1 MKIHF
6 HILKKIAEALTD
18 IFENQK
24 YADKVIEKL
33 FKSNR
38 KLGSRDRKFMAE
50 TIYGIVR
57 YYRYYQTVAESKE
70 AYNLL
75 CTHLVKNN
83 LDTEEFQDEY
93 PIDIELI
100 KKNLKK
106 KYPLVVTESF
116 PDWMNDLGEKEFGA
130 SEWQQ
135 IMHALNKPAEVYLR
149 TNTLR
154 IDRDQLIKELEK
166 EEIFTEKVENL
177 PECLKLL
184 ERKNVFS
191 TLCFKNGYFEVQDAA
206 SQFIAP
212 LLDLK
217 PGLRVVDACAG
228 AGGKSLHMASLMK
241 NKGKIIA
248 MDIHEWKLGELK
260 KRAARNRVDIVE
272 AKIIESNKT
281 IKRLE
286 NSFDRVLLDVPCTG
300 WGVIRRNPDTKWK
313 LKPEELERLKALQRE
328 IISDYSK
335 MCKPGGFMVYATCS
349 ILNQEN
355 EDQVKWF
362 LSTPEGQKWNFKK
375 DIRLWPHKD
384 NFDGF
389 YAALLEKK
397 PFQN

>member
-1 MKIHF
+1 MKLHF
-6 HILKKIAEALTD
+6 ILLKKVAEALHD
-18 IFENQK
+18 IFENKK

-38 KLGSRDRKFMAE
+38 KLGSRDRKFIAE
-50 TIYGIVR
+50 TIYEIVR
-57 YYRYYQTVAESKE
+57 YHRFYQTVAQSNES
-70 AYNLL
+70 YNLL
-75 CTHLVKNN
+75 GVHLVKNN
-83 LDTEEFQDEY
+83 LDTQEFQDEY
-93 PIDIELI
+93 PIDVDLI
-100 KKNLKK
+100 KANLKK
-106 KYPLVVTESF
+106 KYPIAVTESF
-116 PDWMNDLGEKEFGA
+116 PDWMSEMGEKEFGA
-130 SEWQQ
+130 DEWQL
-135 IMHALNKPAEVYLR
+135 IMKALNKQADVYLR

-154 IDRDQLIKELEK
+154 IEREQLIKELEK
-166 EEIFTEKVENL
+166 EEIFTEKVHGL
-177 PECLKLL
+177 PDCLRLI

-191 TLCFKNGYFEVQDAA
+191 TAAFKSGYFEVQDAA

-260 KRAARNRVDIVE
+260 KRAARNRVDI
-272 AKIIESNKT
+272 IETKVIDTSKT

-286 NSFDRVLLDVPCTG
+286 GSFDRVLLDVPCTG

-313 LKPEELERLKALQRE
+313 LSPEQIDSLISLQRE
-328 IISDYSK
+328 IITDYAK
-335 MCKPGGFMVYATCS
+335 MCKAGGLMVYATCS
-349 ILNQEN
+349 ILNKEN
-355 EDQVKWF
+355 EEQVKWF
-362 LSTPEGQKWNFKK
+362 LESPEGQKWNFKK

-397 PFQN
+397 T

>member
-1 MKIHF
+1 MKLHF
-6 HILKKIAEALTD
+6 ILLKKVAEALHD
-18 IFENQK
+18 IFENKK

-38 KLGSRDRKFMAE
+38 KLGSRDRKFIAE
-50 TIYGIVR
+50 TIYEIVR
-57 YYRYYQTVAESKE
+57 YHRFYQTIAQSNES
-70 AYNLL
+70 YNLL
-75 CTHLVKNN
+75 GVHLVKNN
-83 LDTEEFQDEY
+83 LDTQEFQDEY
-93 PIDIELI
+93 PIDVDLI
-100 KKNLKK
+100 KANLKK
-106 KYPLVVTESF
+106 KYPIAVTESF
-116 PDWMNDLGEKEFGA
+116 PDWMNEMGEKEFGA
-130 SEWQQ
+130 DEWQL
-135 IMHALNKPAEVYLR
+135 IMKALNKQADVYLR

-154 IDRDQLIKELEK
+154 IERDQLIKELEK
-166 EEIFTEKVENL
+166 EEIFTEKVHGL
-177 PECLKLL
+177 QDCLRLI

-191 TLCFKNGYFEVQDAA
+191 TAAFKSGYFEVQDAA

-260 KRAARNRVDIVE
+260 KRAARNRVDI
-272 AKIIESNKT
+272 IETKVIDTSKT

-286 NSFDRVLLDVPCTG
+286 GSFDRVLLDVPCTG

-313 LKPEELERLKALQRE
+313 LSPEQIDSLISLQRE
-328 IISDYSK
+328 IITDYAK
-335 MCKPGGFMVYATCS
+335 MCKAGGLMVYATCS
-349 ILNQEN
+349 ILNKEN
-355 EDQVKWF
+355 EEQVKWF
-362 LSTPEGQKWNFKK
+362 LESPEGQKWNFKK

-397 PFQN
+397 T

>member
-1 MKIHF
+1 MKLHF
-6 HILKKIAEALTD
+6 ILLKKVAEALHD
-18 IFENQK
+18 IFENKK

-38 KLGSRDRKFMAE
+38 KLGSRDRKFIAE
-50 TIYGIVR
+50 TIYEIVR
-57 YYRYYQTVAESKE
+57 YHRFYQTVAQSNES
-70 AYNLL
+70 YNLL
-75 CTHLVKNN
+75 GVHLVKNN
-83 LDTEEFQDEY
+83 LDTQEFQDEY
-93 PIDIELI
+93 PIDVDLI
-100 KKNLKK
+100 KANLKK
-106 KYPLVVTESF
+106 KYPIAVTESF
-116 PDWMNDLGEKEFGA
+116 PDWMNEMGEKEFGA
-130 SEWQQ
+130 DEWQL
-135 IMHALNKPAEVYLR
+135 IMKALNKQADVYLR

-154 IDRDQLIKELEK
+154 IEREQLIKELEK
-166 EEIFTEKVENL
+166 EEIFTEKVHGL
-177 PECLKLL
+177 PDCLRLI

-191 TLCFKNGYFEVQDAA
+191 TAAFKNGYFEVQDAA

-260 KRAARNRVDIVE
+260 KRAARNRVDI
-272 AKIIESNKT
+272 IETKVIDTSKT

-286 NSFDRVLLDVPCTG
+286 GSFDRVLLDVPCTG

-313 LKPEELERLKALQRE
+313 LSPEQIDSLISLQRE
-328 IISDYSK
+328 IITDYAK
-335 MCKPGGFMVYATCS
+335 MCKAGGLMVYATCS
-349 ILNQEN
+349 ILNKEN
-355 EDQVKWF
+355 EEQVKWF
-362 LSTPEGQKWNFKK
+362 LESPEGQKWNFKK

-397 PFQN
+397 T

>member
-1 MKIHF
+1 MKLHF
-6 HILKKIAEALTD
+6 ILLKKVAEALHD
-18 IFENQK
+18 IFENKK

-38 KLGSRDRKFMAE
+38 KLGSRDRKFIAE

-57 YYRYYQTVAESKE
+57 YHRYYQTVAQSNES
-70 AYNLL
+70 YNLL
-75 CTHLVKNN
+75 GVHLIKNG
-83 LDTEEFQDEY
+83 LDAEEFQDEY
-93 PIDIELI
+93 PIDVDLI
-100 KKNLKK
+100 KANLKK
-106 KYPLVVTESF
+106 KYPIAVTESF
-116 PDWMNDLGEKEFGA
+116 PDWMNEMGEKEFGA
-130 SEWQQ
+130 DEWKL
-135 IMHALNKPAEVYLR
+135 IMQALNKQADVYLR

-154 IDRDQLIKELEK
+154 ITREELIKELEK

-177 PECLKLL
+177 PECLRLI

-191 TLCFKNGYFEVQDAA
+191 TAAFKNGYFEVQDAA

-228 AGGKSLHMASLMK
+228 AGGKSLHMAALMK

-260 KRAARNRVDIVE
+260 KRAARNRVDI
-272 AKIIESNKT
+272 IEVKVLENTKT
-281 IKRLE
+281 TKRLE
-286 NSFDRVLLDVPCTG
+286 GSFDRVLLDVPCTG

-313 LKPEELERLKALQRE
+313 LSPEQIDSLLTLQRE
-328 IISDYSK
+328 IITDYSK
-335 MCKPGGFMVYATCS
+335 MCKAGGLMVYATCS
-349 ILNQEN
+349 ILNKEN
-355 EDQVKWF
+355 EEQVKWF
-362 LSTPEGQKWNFKK
+362 LASPEGQNWSFKK

-389 YAALLEKK
+389 YAALLERK
-397 PFQN
+397 

>member
-1 MKIHF
+1 MKLHF
-6 HILKKIAEALTD
+6 ILLKKVAEALHD
-18 IFENQK
+18 IFENKK

-38 KLGSRDRKFMAE
+38 KLGSRDRKFIAE
-50 TIYGIVR
+50 TIYEIVR
-57 YYRYYQTVAESKE
+57 YHRFYQTIAESNE
-70 AYNLL
+70 SYNLL
-75 CTHLVKNN
+75 GVHLVKNN
-83 LDTEEFQDEY
+83 LDTQEFQDEY
-93 PIDIELI
+93 PIDVDKI
-100 KKNLKK
+100 KANLKK
-106 KYPLVVTESF
+106 KYPIAVTESF
-116 PDWMNDLGEKEFGA
+116 PDWMNEMGEKEFGA
-130 SEWQQ
+130 EEWQL
-135 IMHALNKPAEVYLR
+135 IMKALNKQADVYIR

-154 IDRDQLIKELEK
+154 IDREQLIKELEK
-166 EEIFTEKVENL
+166 EEIFTEKIHDL
-177 PECLKLL
+177 PDCLRLI

-191 TLCFKNGYFEVQDAA
+191 TAAFKSGYFEVQDAA

-228 AGGKSLHMASLMK
+228 AGGKSLHMAALMK

-260 KRAARNRVDIVE
+260 KRAARNRVDI
-272 AKIIESNKT
+272 IETKVIDTSKT

-286 NSFDRVLLDVPCTG
+286 GSFDRVLLDVPCTG

-313 LKPEELERLKALQRE
+313 LSPDEIDRLITLQRE
-328 IISDYSK
+328 IITDYAK
-335 MCKPGGFMVYATCS
+335 MCKTGGLMVYATCS
-349 ILNQEN
+349 ILNKEN
-355 EDQVKWF
+355 EEQVKWF
-362 LSTPEGQKWNFKK
+362 LESAEGQKWNFKK

-397 PFQN
+397 T

>member
-1 MKIHF
+1 MKLHF
-6 HILKKIAEALTD
+6 ILLKKVAEALHD
-18 IFENQK
+18 IFENKK

-38 KLGSRDRKFMAE
+38 KLGSRDRKFIAE
-50 TIYGIVR
+50 TIYEIVR
-57 YYRYYQTVAESKE
+57 YHRFYQTIAESNE
-70 AYNLL
+70 SYNLL
-75 CTHLVKNN
+75 GVHLVKNN
-83 LDTEEFQDEY
+83 LDTQEFQDEY
-93 PIDIELI
+93 PIDVVKI
-100 KKNLKK
+100 KANLKK
-106 KYPLVVTESF
+106 KYPIAVTESF
-116 PDWMNDLGEKEFGA
+116 PDWMNEMGEKEFGA
-130 SEWQQ
+130 EEWQL
-135 IMHALNKPAEVYLR
+135 IMKALNKQADVYLR

-154 IDRDQLIKELEK
+154 IDREQLIKELEK
-166 EEIFTEKVENL
+166 EEIFTEKVHDL
-177 PECLKLL
+177 PDCLRLI

-191 TLCFKNGYFEVQDAA
+191 TAAFKSGYFEVQDAA

-260 KRAARNRVDIVE
+260 KRAARNRVDI
-272 AKIIESNKT
+272 IETKVIDTSKT

-286 NSFDRVLLDVPCTG
+286 GSFDRVLLDVPCTG

-313 LKPEELERLKALQRE
+313 LSPDEIDRLITLQRE
-328 IISDYSK
+328 IITDYAK
-335 MCKPGGFMVYATCS
+335 MCKAGGLMVYATCS
-349 ILNQEN
+349 ILNKEN
-355 EDQVKWF
+355 EEQVKWF
-362 LSTPEGQKWNFKK
+362 LESPEGQKWNFKK

-397 PFQN
+397 T

>member
-1 MKIHF
+1 MKLHF
-6 HILKKIAEALTD
+6 ILLKKIAEALHD
-18 IFENQK
+18 IFENKK

-38 KLGSRDRKFMAE
+38 KLGARDRKFIAE

-57 YYRYYQTVAESKE
+57 YHRFYQTVAQSNES
-70 AYNLL
+70 YNLL
-75 CTHLVKNN
+75 GVHLIKNG
-83 LDTEEFQDEY
+83 LDAEEFQDEY
-93 PIDIELI
+93 PIDVDLI
-100 KKNLKK
+100 KANLKK
-106 KYPLVVTESF
+106 KYPIAVTESF
-116 PDWMNDLGEKEFGA
+116 PDWMNEMGEKEFGA
-130 SEWQQ
+130 EEWQL
-135 IMHALNKPAEVYLR
+135 IMKALNKQADVYIR

-154 IDRDQLIKELEK
+154 ITREELIKELEK

-177 PECLKLL
+177 PECLRLL

-191 TLCFKNGYFEVQDAA
+191 TAAFKNGYFEVQDAA

-228 AGGKSLHMASLMK
+228 AGGKSLHMAALMK

-260 KRAARNRVDIVE
+260 KRAARNRVDI
-272 AKIIESNKT
+272 IEVKVLENSKT
-281 IKRLE
+281 TKRLE
-286 NSFDRVLLDVPCTG
+286 GSFDRVLLDVPCTG

-313 LKPEELERLKALQRE
+313 LSPEQIDSLLTLQRE
-328 IISDYSK
+328 IITDYAK
-335 MCKPGGFMVYATCS
+335 MCKPGGLMVYATCS
-349 ILNQEN
+349 ILNKEN
-355 EDQVKWF
+355 EEQVKWF
-362 LSTPEGQKWNFKK
+362 LASPEGQNWSFKK

-389 YAALLEKK
+389 YAALLERK
-397 PFQN
+397 

>member
-1 MKIHF
+1 MVKLHF
-6 HILKKIAEALTD
+6 HLLKKIAEALDD
-18 IFENQK
+18 IFLNKK

-33 FKSNR
+33 FKNNR
-38 KLGSRDRKFMAE
+38 KWGSRDRRFVAE
-50 TIYGIVR
+50 TIYEIVR
-57 YYRYYQTVAESKE
+57 YHRYYQAVAESSE
-70 AYNLL
+70 SYNLL
-75 CTHLVKNN
+75 CAHLVKNK
-83 LDTEEFQDEY
+83 LDTSEFQDEY
-93 PIDIELI
+93 PIDIDVI
-100 KKNLKK
+100 KKNLTKK
-106 KYPLVVTESF
+106 FPLVVTESY
-116 PDWMNDLGEKEFGA
+116 PDWMNTVGEKEFGA
-130 SEWQQ
+130 EEWSL
-135 IMHALNKPAEVYLR
+135 IMQALNKPADVYLR

-154 IDRDQLIKELEK
+154 IERDQLMLELEK
-166 EEIFTEKVENL
+166 EEIMTEKIQDL
-177 PECLKLL
+177 PDCLRLI

-191 TLCFKNGYFEVQDAA
+191 TMAFKNGFFEVQDAA

-260 KRAARNRVDIVE
+260 KRAARNRVDI
-272 AKIIESNKT
+272 IETKVIDSSKA

-286 NSFDRVLLDVPCTG
+286 ASFDRVLLDVPCTG

-313 LKPEELERLKALQRE
+313 LNSDEVGRLLELQKE
-328 IISDYSK
+328 IITDYAK
-335 MCKPGGFMVYATCS
+335 MCKPGGLMVYATCS

-362 LSTPEGQKWNFKK
+362 LASPEGQKWTFKK

-384 NFDGF
+384 HFDGF
-389 YAALLEKK
+389 YAALFEKNK
-397 PFQN
+397 

>member
-1 MKIHF
+1 MKLHF
-6 HILKKIAEALTD
+6 ILLKKIAEALHD
-18 IFENQK
+18 IFENKK

-38 KLGSRDRKFMAE
+38 KLGSRDRKFIAE

-57 YYRYYQTVAESKE
+57 YHRFYQTVAQSNES
-70 AYNLL
+70 YNLL
-75 CTHLVKNN
+75 GVHLVKNG
-83 LDTEEFQDEY
+83 LDTQEFQDEY
-93 PIDIELI
+93 PIDVDMI
-100 KKNLKK
+100 KANLKK
-106 KYPLVVTESF
+106 KYPIAVTESF
-116 PDWMNDLGEKEFGA
+116 PDWMNEMGEQEFGA
-130 SEWQQ
+130 EEWQL
-135 IMHALNKPAEVYLR
+135 IMKALNKQADVYIR

-154 IDRDQLIKELEK
+154 ITREELIKELEK

-177 PECLKLL
+177 PECLRLI

-191 TLCFKNGYFEVQDAA
+191 TAAFKNGYFEVQDAA

-228 AGGKSLHMASLMK
+228 AGGKSLHMAALMK

-260 KRAARNRVDIVE
+260 KRAARNRVDI
-272 AKIIESNKT
+272 IEVKVIENTKT
-281 IKRLE
+281 TKRLE
-286 NSFDRVLLDVPCTG
+286 ASFDRVLLDVPCTG

-313 LKPEELERLKALQRE
+313 LNPEQIDSLLTLQRE
-328 IISDYSK
+328 IITDYAK
-335 MCKPGGFMVYATCS
+335 MCKPGGLMVYATCS
-349 ILNQEN
+349 ILNKEN
-355 EDQVKWF
+355 EEQVKWF
-362 LSTPEGQKWNFKK
+362 LASEEGQKWSFKK

-389 YAALLEKK
+389 YAALLERK
-397 PFQN
+397 

>member
-1 MKIHF
+1 MKLHF
-6 HILKKIAEALTD
+6 ILLKKVAEALHD
-18 IFENQK
+18 IFENKK

-38 KLGSRDRKFMAE
+38 KLGSRDRKFIAE
-50 TIYGIVR
+50 TIYEIVR
-57 YYRYYQTVAESKE
+57 YHRFYQTIAQSNES
-70 AYNLL
+70 YNLL
-75 CTHLVKNN
+75 GVHLVKNN
-83 LDTEEFQDEY
+83 LDTQEFQDEY
-93 PIDIELI
+93 PIDVDLI
-100 KKNLKK
+100 KANLKK
-106 KYPLVVTESF
+106 KYPIAVTESF
-116 PDWMNDLGEKEFGA
+116 PDWMNEMGEKEFGA
-130 SEWQQ
+130 DEWHL
-135 IMHALNKPAEVYLR
+135 IMKALNKQADVYLR

-154 IDRDQLIKELEK
+154 IERDQLIKELEK
-166 EEIFTEKVENL
+166 EEIFTEKVHGL
-177 PECLKLL
+177 PDCLRLI

-191 TLCFKNGYFEVQDAA
+191 TTAFKNGYFEVQDAA

-260 KRAARNRVDIVE
+260 KRAARNRVDI
-272 AKIIESNKT
+272 IETKVIDTSKT

-286 NSFDRVLLDVPCTG
+286 GSFDRVLLDVPCTG

-313 LKPEELERLKALQRE
+313 LSPEQIDSLISLQRE
-328 IISDYSK
+328 IITDYAK
-335 MCKPGGFMVYATCS
+335 MCKAGGLMVYATCS
-349 ILNQEN
+349 ILNKEN
-355 EDQVKWF
+355 EEQVKWF
-362 LSTPEGQKWNFKK
+362 LESPEGQKWNFKK

-397 PFQN
+397 T